1 MSTTSKKVVT
11 ILLGTCLLAS
21 VSFTSCNNDG
31 EKKAP
36 EKTDVPPMPT
46 PTPPVTDSPKTNV
59 APAAPAAPVKD
70 SVPVKKDSVTL
81 KKAKLKPVNTK
92 PAVPPP
98 PPNE

>member
-21 VSFTSCNNDG
+21 VSLTSCNNDG

-36 EKTDVPPMPT
+36 EKTDVPQTPT
-46 PTPPVTDSPKTNV
+46 PTPVVTDSPKMN
-59 APAAPAAPVKD
+59 AAPVAPVKD

-92 PAVPPP
+92 PTVPPP
-98 PPNE
+98 ATNQ